1 MLEVSFVKRDTLRRV
16 KHDAEVRAFDADGNE
31 HRFTP
36 EAHVSLAIEL
46 TLILLLTKC
55 ASLTVS

>member
-1 MLEVSFVKRDTLRRV
+1 MKRDTLRRV

-46 TLILLLTKC
+46 TLILLLTQF